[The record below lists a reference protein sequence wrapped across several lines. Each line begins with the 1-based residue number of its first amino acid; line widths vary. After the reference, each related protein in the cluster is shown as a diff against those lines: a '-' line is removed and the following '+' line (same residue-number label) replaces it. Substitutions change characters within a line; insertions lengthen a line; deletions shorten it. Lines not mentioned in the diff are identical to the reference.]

1 MTNDNESL
9 RDKFLKAGDLITDT
23 VSRGGSYSDAMQLK
37 RVTELLGTP
46 LNSDENYL
54 DAIDGMHLG
63 QQNTDIEP
71 LVQNSNFERDKRK
84 SQIDSEVKGLDAKEK
99 RKKKKISIIGLLF
112 NFIFKIIKFFL
123 KGVLGL
129 IIIYLLLMFF
139 FKK

>member
-63 QQNTDIEP
+63 QQNTDIKP

-129 IIIYLLLMFF
+129 IIIYLLFFF